1 MEKSYNNEDRP
12 NDRWSVYNKMKQKND
27 SNENKTIAIH
37 DWIDYFKYI
46 NDKLNIQISDNMKLD
61 LLKNDIK
68 NIFKKK

>member
-1 MEKSYNNEDRP
+1 MEKSHNNEDRY

-27 SNENKTIAIH
+27 NNEDKTIAIH

-61 LLKNDIK
+61 LLKNDTK
-68 NIFKKK
+68 NIFKK